1 MFDRGTPLPWLNS
14 AFDIKMESMLRKS
27 FVITVAILAATMV
40 VRAQPPAGPPPA
52 QAIKQV
58 KPGLYMI
65 TGAGANTE
73 VRVTSQGLI
82 VVDGKLAGQAN
93 YDALMALIKSVSDQP
108 IKYLIVTHHHADH
121 SGNNQRFLDA
131 GVQVVAHE
139 DLKKYLATYQVNPK
153 PAPPSMTYP
162 GAEDTLSLGDVKVEL
177 HHFGRAHT
185 GGDTVVYFPDL
196 KVVALSDVVTT
207 GKTGPLIDYAGGGSA
222 TDWTNVLAGVLKLDF
237 DAAIPGNG
245 DVLTKADVQAYK
257 TKFDTVIARAR
268 DLVRQGVPQDQLLA
282 QIKTDDIGWTL
293 RVPKVDAF
301 YAELSEGK

>member
-1 MFDRGTPLPWLNS
+1 MP
-14 AFDIKMESMLRKS
+14 RKTLL
-27 FVITVAILAATMV
+27 ITVAILAAAV
-40 VRAQPPAGPPPA
+40 LAQPQQPAAPA
-52 QAIKQV
+52 PGGRGAPQPQAIQPV

-65 TGAGANTE
+65 TGAGANTT

-93 YDALMALIKSVSDQP
+93 YDALMALIKGVSDQP

-131 GVQVVAHE
+131 GVQIVASE
-139 DLKKYLATYQVNPK
+139 GLKKYLATYAVDPK

-162 GAEDTLSLGDVKVEL
+162 GAEYTLSLGDVKVEL

-196 KVVALSDVVTT
+196 KVVAVSDVVTT

-222 TDWTNVLAGVLKLDF
+222 TDWTNVLAGILTLDF

-257 TKFDTVIARAR
+257 TKFDTVIARAKE
-268 DLVRQGVPQDQLLA
+268 LVRQGVPQDQLLA
-282 QIKTDDIGWTL
+282 KIKTDDIGWAP

-301 YAELSEGK
+301 FAELSESK

>member
-1 MFDRGTPLPWLNS
+1 MPRTTIFIAL
-14 AFDIKMESMLRKS
+14 
-27 FVITVAILAATMV
+27 AILAATV
-40 VRAQPPAGPPPA
+40 LAQAQPAAPAAGGRGAPQP
-52 QAIKQV
+52 QAIQQV

-65 TGAGANTE
+65 TGAGGNTT

-82 VVDGKLAGQAN
+82 VVDGKLPGQAN
-93 YDALMALIKSVSDQP
+93 YDALMALIKGISDQP

-121 SGNNQRFLDA
+121 TGNNQRFLDA

-139 DLKKYLATYQVNPK
+139 NLKKNLVTYASDPK

-162 GAEDTLSLGDVKVEL
+162 GAEYTLTLGDVKVEL

-185 GGDTVVYFPDL
+185 SGDTVVYFPDL
-196 KVVALSDVVTT
+196 KVVSVSDVVTT

-222 TDWTNVLAGVLKLDF
+222 ADWTNVLAGILALDF

-268 DLVRQGVPQDQLLA
+268 DLVRMGVPQDQLLG
-282 QIKTDDIGWTL
+282 QIKTDDIGWTP

-301 YAELSEGK
+301 YAELSETK

>member
-1 MFDRGTPLPWLNS
+1 MPRNS
-14 AFDIKMESMLRKS
+14 L
-27 FVITVAILAATMV
+27 VISIAILAGATIGLAQQPAAPPTGG
-40 VRAQPPAGPPPA
+40 RAAPQP
-52 QAIKQV
+52 QAIQQV

-65 TGAGANTE
+65 TGAGANTT

-82 VVDGKLAGQAN
+82 VVDGKLPGQAN
-93 YDALMALIKSVSDQP
+93 YDALMALIKGVSDQP

-139 DLKKYLATYQVNPK
+139 GLKTYLATYAVDPK

-162 GAEDTLSLGDVKVEL
+162 GAEYTLTLGDVKVDL

-185 GGDTVVYFPDL
+185 GGDSVVYFPDL
-196 KVVALSDVVTT
+196 KVVDLSDVVTT

-222 TDWTNVLAGVLKLDF
+222 TDWTNVLAGVLSLDF

-257 TKFDTVIARAR
+257 TKFDTVIARAKE
-268 DLVRQGVPQDQLLA
+268 LVRQGVPQDQLLA
-282 QIKTDDIGWTL
+282 KIKTDDIGWAP

-301 YAELSEGK
+301 YAELSAK

>member
-1 MFDRGTPLPWLNS
+1 
-14 AFDIKMESMLRKS
+14 MLRTLIS
-27 FVITVAILAATMV
+27 IAFAFLAAGV
-40 VRAQPPAGPPPA
+40 PAQPQQPAASAAAGRGAPQP
-52 QAIKQV
+52 QAIQQV

-65 TGAGANTE
+65 TGAGGNTT
-73 VRVTSQGLI
+73 VRVSSQGLI
-82 VVDGKLAGQAN
+82 VVDGKLPGQAN
-93 YDALMALIKSVSDQP
+93 YDASMALIKGVSDQP

-121 SGNNQRFLDA
+121 TGNNQRFLDA

-139 DLKKYLATYQVNPK
+139 NLKKNLVTYEFNPK
-153 PAPPSMTYP
+153 PAPPSLTYP
-162 GAEDTLSLGDVKVEL
+162 GAQYALSVGDVKVEL

-185 GGDTVVYFPDL
+185 SGDTVVYFPDL
-196 KVVALSDVVTT
+196 KVVALSDTVTT

-222 TDWTNVLAGVLKLDF
+222 TDWTNVLAGILTLDF

-268 DLVRQGVPQDQLLA
+268 DLVRMGVPQDQLLA
-282 QIKTDDIGWTL
+282 QIKTDDIGWTP

-301 YAELSEGK
+301 YGELSEGK

>member
-1 MFDRGTPLPWLNS
+1 
-14 AFDIKMESMLRKS
+14 MEAPMPPKS
-27 FVITVAILAATMV
+27 FVITVAILAAASV
-40 VRAQPPAGPPPA
+40 VLAQPPAAPPGGRAPQP
-52 QAIKQV
+52 QAIQQV

-65 TGAGANTE
+65 TGAGANTT
-73 VRVTSQGLI
+73 VRVTNQGLI
-82 VVDGKLAGQAN
+82 VVDGKLPGQAI
-93 YDALMALIKSVSDQP
+93 YDALMALIKGVSDQP

-121 SGNNQRFLDA
+121 TGNNQRFLDA
-131 GVQVVAHE
+131 GVQVVASE
-139 DLKKYLATYQVNPK
+139 GLKTYLATYTVDPK

-162 GAEDTLSLGDVKVEL
+162 GAEYTLSLGGVKVEL

-196 KVVALSDVVTT
+196 KVVAVSDVVTT

-222 TDWTNVLAGVLKLDF
+222 TDWTNVLAGILKLDF

-268 DLVRQGVPQDQLLA
+268 ELVRMGVPQDQLLA
-282 QIKTDDIGWTL
+282 QIKTDDIGWTP

-301 YAELSEGK
+301 YAELSESK

>member
-1 MFDRGTPLPWLNS
+1 
-14 AFDIKMESMLRKS
+14 MLMKN
-27 FVITVAILAATMV
+27 VLIAAALLGVPTILAYP
-40 VRAQPPAGPPPA
+40 QPPAGPGGRAPQP
-52 QAIKQV
+52 QAIQQV

-65 TGAGANTE
+65 TGAGANTT

-82 VVDGKLAGQAN
+82 VVDGKLPGQAN

-108 IKYLIVTHHHADH
+108 VKYLIVTHHHADH

-131 GVQVVAHE
+131 GAQVVAHE
-139 DLKKYLATYQVNPK
+139 GLKTYLATYAIEPK
-153 PAPPSMTYP
+153 PAPPSTTYS
-162 GAEDTLSLGDVKVEL
+162 GAEYTLTLGDVKVEL

-196 KVVALSDVVTT
+196 KVVDLSDTVTT

-222 TDWTNVLAGVLKLDF
+222 TDWDNVLAGILKLDF

-245 DVLTKADVQAYK
+245 DVLTKADVEAYK
-257 TKFDTVIARAR
+257 MKFDTVMARAR
-268 DLVRQGVPQDQLLA
+268 ELVRQGVAQDQLLA
-282 QIKTDDIGWTL
+282 KIKTDDIGWAP

-301 YAELSEGK
+301 YAELSESK

>member
-1 MFDRGTPLPWLNS
+1 MPR
-14 AFDIKMESMLRKS
+14 IKIL
-27 FVITVAILAATMV
+27 ITFALCATAAL
-40 VRAQPPAGPPPA
+40 AQPPAPGGRGAPQP
-52 QAIKQV
+52 QAIQQV

-65 TGAGANTE
+65 TGAGGNTT

-82 VVDGKLAGQAN
+82 VVDGKLPGQAN

-108 IKYLIVTHHHADH
+108 VKYLIVTHHHADH
-121 SGNNQRFLDA
+121 TGNNQRFLDA

-139 DLKKYLATYQVNPK
+139 NLKKNLLTYEANPK
-153 PAPPSMTYP
+153 PAPPSVTYD
-162 GAEDTLSLGDVKVEL
+162 GAQYTVTLGDVKVEL

-185 GGDTVVYFPDL
+185 SGDTVVYFPDL
-196 KVVALSDVVTT
+196 KVVSVSDTVTT

-222 TDWTNVLAGVLKLDF
+222 TDWTNVLAGILSLDF

-257 TKFDTVIARAR
+257 TKFDTVIGRAR
-268 DLVRQGVPQDQLLA
+268 DLVHMGVPQDQLLG
-282 QIKTDDIGWTL
+282 QIKTDDIGWAP

-301 YAELSEGK
+301 YAELSASK